1 MVCEGRE
8 EGGGSKENERGKRRG
23 RRGRREGG
31 KRGREEREEV
41 TKMNV
46 KGGMKKSSTGR

>member
-8 EGGGSKENERGKRRG
+8 EEGGSKEDERGKRRG
-23 RRGRREGG
+23 RRGRKEREG
-31 KRGREEREEV
+31 V